1 LSASPGACRAG
12 QVTRQAV
19 PVDQGETG
27 CYRQRAQGA
36 RHAEQ
41 RGSKDVEPIDF
52 LGLDMADGKRQ
63 GALADFQ
70 RESIALAFRERLGVC
85 KPGNR
90 LCRIEDDGGHHHR
103 TGQGPAAGL
112 IDTSNTTGLIHP

>member
-1 LSASPGACRAG
+1 MENAKARSRISSASR
-12 QVTRQAV
+12 
-19 PVDQGETG
+19 
-27 CYRQRAQGA
+27 
-36 RHAEQ
+36 
-41 RGSKDVEPIDF
+41 F
-52 LGLDMADGKRQ
+52 
-63 GALADFQ
+63 
-70 RESIALAFRERLGVC
+70 ALAFRERLGVC